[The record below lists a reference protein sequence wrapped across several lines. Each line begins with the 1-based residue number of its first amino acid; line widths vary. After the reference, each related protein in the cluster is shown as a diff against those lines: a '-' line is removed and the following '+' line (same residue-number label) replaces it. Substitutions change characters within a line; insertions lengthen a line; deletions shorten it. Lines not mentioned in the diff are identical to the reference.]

1 MIDSKLGQER
11 EEKAKQEAAKA
22 SALEEMFA
30 KIEEGRLCTCT
41 MPVLPDA
48 IEKSLQM
55 GKTPLLLDHTVVS
68 GMQTHPCC
76 EISFTYDAP
85 AGLPVENLGF
95 QVSGFGFRVSGFG
108 FRVLGFGFW
117 VKDFGFQVSGFGR
130 RVPGLG
136 FRV

>member
-1 MIDSKLGQER
+1 MIDSKLGKER

-22 SALEEMFA
+22 SALEEMLA

-85 AGLPVENLGF
+85 AGLPVEN
-95 QVSGFGFRVSGFG
+95 FGFRVSGFG
-108 FRVLGFGFW
+108 FWVLGFGPRISGL
-117 VKDFGFQVSGFGR
+117 GFQVSGFGR
-130 RVPGLG
+130 
-136 FRV
+136 